1 MGCFYIVVFTPYP
14 SLMSKDEWSLCVIS
28 IAMIL
33 SALIITLTEFNKV
46 GIAQGQSNTT
56 SSLTPQ
62 QKAAMCDP
70 SNPKLN
76 FVNSTESK
84 LCGIPKTVKSNM
96 SNTTTTGPTTPSV
109 SPTLPAPGS

>member
-1 MGCFYIVVFTPYP
+1 MT
-14 SLMSKDEWSLCVIS
+14 SKKGACLSATSIS
-28 IAMIL
+28 IVFAATIVT
-33 SALIITLTEFNKV
+33 ITGF
-46 GIAQGQSNTT
+46 GIFSVAHGQGSNSTT

-84 LCGIPKTVKSNM
+84 LCGIPKSVKSNM
-96 SNTTTTGPTTPSV
+96 SNTTTSPSSAPSVVPTPSQ
-109 SPTLPAPGS
+109 